1 MKEKREYGIA
11 AGTMEKIIAVFRDD
25 PHVDKVILFGSRAKG
40 TNSPGSDIDLAIT
53 GSSLNLDDLL
63 QIHLELDALS
73 LPYKFDVVIYDRI
86 REKALKDHIDRRGI
100 VLYDR
105 KLTVKQES
113 SPRVA
118 DKKHPDYGQKKA

>member
-1 MKEKREYGIA
+1 M
-11 AGTMEKIIAVFRDD
+11 
-25 PHVDKVILFGSRAKG
+25 DKVILFGSRAKG